1 MTFPK
6 VCLFFNF
13 NFYLEKCVRQVK
25 FLMGKKIYWVKFSKG
40 KSDEISRKI
49 RHFPPKYLMFDFPPK
64 FLGKHKPKSHKYIP

>member
-1 MTFPK
+1 
-6 VCLFFNF
+6 
-13 NFYLEKCVRQVK
+13 
-25 FLMGKKIYWVKFSKG
+25 MGKKIYWVKFSKG